1 MGVRIIAKDV
11 DAEAYA
17 TEYSSPVRRGL
28 EGIHF
33 LNGTAAKAARN
44 YAPGKS
50 SGVVIGAPAATTGFL
65 SCKSLSNF
73 IQTDIPESDLATV
86 FVIARST
93 DVGTADAVRP
103 AFYATQDG
111 PGADGAGT
119 AQGLAVWHSGSQVR
133 SLVGYLT
140 PAAATFIDVN
150 LVEPLVANFA
160 LYVQVVAADKLELRD
175 VTRSL
180 TASVAPTGTR
190 RRTTNKF
197 RIGSSFKSLGGTSDI
212 AVFQV
217 HSVVLSEAEI
227 AAVVADLR
235 AYAARKGITV

>member
-11 DAEAYA
+11 DSEAYA
-17 TEYSSPVRRGL
+17 TEYSPPVRRGL

-33 LNGTAAKAARN
+33 LNGTPTKAAHN
-44 YAPGKS
+44 YAPGKP
-50 SGVVIGAPAATTGFL
+50 SGVVIGAPVASQGFL

-73 IQTDIPESDLATV
+73 IQTGIPETDLATV

-93 DVGTADAVRP
+93 DLGTSDAVRP

-119 AQGLAVWHSGSQVR
+119 AQGLALWHSGSQVR

-140 PAAATFIDVN
+140 PESTTFIDVN

-160 LYVQVVAADKLELRD
+160 IYVQIVAANKIELRD
-175 VTRSL
+175 VTRSISG
-180 TASVAPTGTR
+180 SVVPAGTR

-197 RIGSSFKSLGGTSDI
+197 RIGSSFKSLRGTSDI
-212 AVFQV
+212 AVFQA
-217 HSVVLSEAEI
+217 HSVVLSEDEI
-227 AAVVADLR
+227 AATVADLR
-235 AYAARKGITV
+235 AYAARKGIMV